1 MIIYCLFP
9 LDGFEARP
17 FVCGTQGRSMR
28 SPAKPKETLS
38 RVLPLRWSFGTKGHF
53 KNPAHTKHG
62 ELVEYLESGRR
73 PRCTKDPIITL
84 VATPPQRKSKGKVFK
99 VGHDCSSPS
108 SSSLS
113 CTDRLGLDTCYSPK
127 IPAGQ
132 RRSIS
137 HCNNNNYVK
146 ARDYGSLR
154 QRSLKRVGQDQDMTL
169 DLQLQK
175 GAILDSHFSH
185 SAPASRDSTL
195 TKTKSG
201 LSFRAQKDLLQMVLK
216 SEDRKAQRGHEGYS
230 QESLFSFFTPNFM
243 KTDNLGSPVK
253 RQDRLMN
260 VDRHLGKLAS
270 INQAKLSLSNGT
282 LPTVALEERKA
293 IVVQSCNPHNS
304 KAQPMNSQAPSLDPV
319 DIKRAHSSINID
331 TKLDGTFH
339 RCGSPRRNG
348 KVPAAH
354 PIQLSEKPSYTT
366 LQFTVYSTT
375 SLGRTQTCK

>member
-1 MIIYCLFP
+1 M
-9 LDGFEARP
+9 
-17 FVCGTQGRSMR
+17 SMS
-28 SPAKPKETLS
+28 SPTKPKETLS

-113 CTDRLGLDTCYSPK
+113 CTDRLSLDECYSPQ
-127 IPAGQ
+127 IPVGQ
-132 RRSIS
+132 RKSI
-137 HCNNNNYVK
+137 NNYVK
-146 ARDYGSLR
+146 ARHYGSLR
-154 QRSLKRVGQDQDMTL
+154 QGSLKRVGQDQDMTL
-169 DLQLQK
+169 DLLLQK
-175 GAILDSHFSH
+175 GAILDSNFSH

-216 SEDRKAQRGHEGYS
+216 SEDRKAQRRHESYS
-230 QESLFSFFTPNFM
+230 QESLFSFLTPNFM

-253 RQDRLMN
+253 RQGRRMN
-260 VDRHLGKLAS
+260 VDGHLGKLAS
-270 INQAKLSLSNGT
+270 SNQAKLSLSNGT
-282 LPTVALEERKA
+282 LPTVAFEERKA
-293 IVVQSCNPHNS
+293 IVVQNCNPHNS
-304 KAQPMNSQAPSLDPV
+304 KVQPINSRAPSLDPV

-331 TKLDGTFH
+331 TKLDRTFH
-339 RCGSPRRNG
+339 RCGSPQRNG

-354 PIQLSEKPSYTT
+354 PIQLSEKPRYTT